1 MPILSNFPGGAGSG
15 SGGLTLAA
23 VSGITTQVSSEKVY
37 VKWTD
42 PDDLVVAGSTIA
54 AWGGTLLVRKAGSA
68 PTSRR
73 DGTIVLDSKTR
84 DAYKNTYFCDSGL
97 SNGTKYY
104 YKFFPYTTANAYTDS
119 TDDEFNAIPT
129 VQVAGI
135 TSWNVTGMSA
145 SSEAGNGKMTV
156 KWTDPSASISAD
168 GVTLA
173 SWASTTIV
181 VKSGSY
187 PTSKDDSGAVYTL
200 KVTTRNRYSS
210 TPLTITGLT
219 NGTKYY
225 IAFFPETTDGGINTS
240 TSQRTTGT
248 ANRITIANVP
258 AQSGTLTYNK
268 SSQSPSWSNYNTTYM
283 TIGGTTSG
291 TNAGNYTASFTPKT
305 DYRWSDGAT
314 TAKNVVWSIGK
325 ATGTLTVS
333 KTTIKL
339 SLSRLTDTFTI
350 GGNHDGT
357 LSVTSSATGVATVSR
372 SGNTVTVSHVNQTN
386 GEATITVSC
395 TAGTNYSAPAS
406 KTVKVTAEFILATL
420 NDNSW
425 AAIHSV
431 SGTGASYW
439 AVGDRK
445 AVAVSGTVGTQAV
458 NGTYYA
464 YIIGFN
470 HNSSKEGN
478 GITFGTFKT
487 ALSGGTDICLVDG
500 KYDGYSTNGTKY
512 FNMNHSS
519 NTNSGG
525 WKGCDLRYDVLGSTN
540 TNDGDAT
547 ATTATNPVANTLMAA
562 LPSDLRAVM
571 QPMTIYTDN
580 TGGGSDNASYV
591 TIYRCV
597 RDKDI
602 AWHCGA
608 NKYKHPECRNSN
620 SIGIEA
626 RPSKINRKRVMA
638 SDTDWYF
645 EPKVVDNLVWLT
657 KKLMAQYN
665 IPADHV
671 IRHYDVTGKLCP
683 RPWCC
688 ADMNVYYKTS
698 GDAQWEEFKKR
709 ISDGKEEDEDMTLDT
724 FKELMK
730 EYRAELQ
737 DNDCGTWSK
746 EAREWAISNGL
757 INGTGTEVNGEPN
770 YAWADQLT
778 REQAAALFY
787 RFAKLMG
794 KA

>member
-23 VSGITTQVSSEKVY
+23 VSGITTQVSSGKVY

-339 SLSRLTDTFTI
+339 SLSKLTDTFTI

-372 SGNTVTVSHVNQTN
+372 SGNTVTVSHVHQTN

-445 AVAVSGTVGTQAV
+445 AVTVNGTVGTQAV

-500 KYDGYSTNGTKY
+500 NYNGYSTNGTKY

-519 NTNSGG
+519 NTNAGG

-591 TIYRCV
+591 TKTTDYLPLLAEYEIFGTRSYANSAEKNYQAQYAYYSAGNSKVKYRHSATSST
-597 RDKDI
+597 
-602 AWHCGA
+602 AWWWERSPNYYYSSAFCSVNTNGNA
-608 NKYKHPECRNSN
+608 NNNNARNSN
-620 SIGIEA
+620 GVAPDFVNQKWSGSIVVA
-626 RPSKINRKRVMA
+626 QRVNYDPYERRNT
-638 SDTDWYF
+638 SRD
-645 EPKVVDNLVWLT
+645 ESPKLPFDILT
-657 KKLMAQYN
+657 RTPPEYPCVHGERCIL
-665 IPADHV
+665 
-671 IRHYDVTGKLCP
+671 P
-683 RPWCC
+683 RFMCHELSRL
-688 ADMNVYYKTS
+688 D
-698 GDAQWEEFKKR
+698 DA
-709 ISDGKEEDEDMTLDT
+709 
-724 FKELMK
+724 
-730 EYRAELQ
+730 LQ
-737 DNDCGTWSK
+737 DIC
-746 EAREWAISNGL
+746 
-757 INGTGTEVNGEPN
+757 TEGE
-770 YAWADQLT
+770 
-778 REQAAALFY
+778 
-787 RFAKLMG
+787 
-794 KA
+794 

>member
-23 VSGITTQVSSEKVY
+23 VSGITTQVSSGKVY

-181 VKSGSY
+181 VRSGSY
-187 PTSKDDSGAVYTL
+187 PTSKDDSSAVYTL
-200 KVTTRNRYSS
+200 KVTTRNQYSS

-283 TIGGTTSG
+283 TLGGTTSG
-291 TNAGNYTASFTPKT
+291 TNAGSYTASFTPKT
-305 DYRWSDGAT
+305 DYRWSDGTT
-314 TAKNVVWSIGK
+314 TAKNVSWSIGK
-325 ATGTLTVS
+325 ATGTLTVTPS
-333 KTTIKL
+333 SITLNSSAK
-339 SLSRLTDTFTI
+339 SATFTI
-350 GGNHDGT
+350 GGNYDGT
-357 LSVTSSATGVATVSR
+357 LSVASSATGVASVSR
-372 SGNTVTVSHVNQTN
+372 SGTTVTVSSVGNTT
-386 GEATITVSC
+386 GTAVITVSC
-395 TAGTNYSAPAS
+395 TAGTNYSAPAN
-406 KTVKVTAEFILATL
+406 KTVQVTATFVTKVL
-420 NDNSW
+420 NENTWETISG
-425 AAIHSV
+425 V
-431 SGTGASYW
+431 SADSTGASYW

-445 AVAVSGTVGTQAV
+445 AVAVSGTVGTQSV
-458 NGTYYA
+458 SGTYYV

-470 HNSSKEGN
+470 HNGAT
-478 GITFGTFKT
+478 GIDFGTFKT
-487 ALSGGTDICLVDG
+487 ALSGGTDICLIDA
-500 KYDGYSTNGTKY
+500 GYGNNYTNGTKY

-571 QPMTIYTDN
+571 KPMTIYTDN
-580 TGGGSDNASYV
+580 TGGGSNTASNV
-591 TIYRCV
+591 TASVDYLPLLAEYEIFGTRSY
-597 RDKDI
+597 
-602 AWHCGA
+602 A
-608 NKYKHPECRNSN
+608 NSSEQNHQ
-620 SIGIEA
+620 
-626 RPSKINRKRVMA
+626 
-638 SDTDWYF
+638 
-645 EPKVVDNLVWLT
+645 
-657 KKLMAQYN
+657 AQYAYYSAGN
-665 IPADHV
+665 SKV
-671 IRHYDVTGKLCP
+671 KYRHSATSSAAWWWGRSPCYGASNGFCIVD
-683 RPWCC
+683 
-688 ADMNVYYKTS
+688 TS
-698 GDAQWEEFKKR
+698 GNAN
-709 ISDGKEEDEDMTLDT
+709 L
-724 FKELMK
+724 
-730 EYRAELQ
+730 
-737 DNDCGTWSK
+737 GT
-746 EAREWAISNGL
+746 ARYSYGVAPAFR
-757 INGTGTEVNGEPN
+757 V
-770 YAWADQLT
+770 
-778 REQAAALFY
+778 
-787 RFAKLMG
+787 
-794 KA
+794 

>member
-23 VSGITTQVSSEKVY
+23 VSGITTQVSSGKVY

-339 SLSRLTDTFTI
+339 SLSKLTDTFTI

-406 KTVKVTAEFILATL
+406 RTVKVTAEFILATL

-445 AVAVSGTVGTQAV
+445 AVTVNGTVGTQAV

-500 KYDGYSTNGTKY
+500 YYGSYSTNGTKY

-519 NTNSGG
+519 NTNAGG

-591 TIYRCV
+591 TKTTDYLPLLAEYEIFGTRSYANSAEKNYQAQYAYYSAGNSKVKYRHSATSST
-597 RDKDI
+597 
-602 AWHCGA
+602 AWWWERSPNYNNSNNFCNVNTNGNA
-608 NKYKHPECRNSN
+608 NNNNARNSN
-620 SIGIEA
+620 GVAPDFVNQKWSGSIVVA
-626 RPSKINRKRVMA
+626 QRVNYDPYERRNT
-638 SDTDWYF
+638 SRD
-645 EPKVVDNLVWLT
+645 ESPKLPFDILT
-657 KKLMAQYN
+657 RTPPEYPCVHGERCIL
-665 IPADHV
+665 
-671 IRHYDVTGKLCP
+671 P
-683 RPWCC
+683 RFMCHELSRL
-688 ADMNVYYKTS
+688 D
-698 GDAQWEEFKKR
+698 DA
-709 ISDGKEEDEDMTLDT
+709 
-724 FKELMK
+724 
-730 EYRAELQ
+730 LQ
-737 DNDCGTWSK
+737 DIC
-746 EAREWAISNGL
+746 
-757 INGTGTEVNGEPN
+757 TEGE
-770 YAWADQLT
+770 
-778 REQAAALFY
+778 
-787 RFAKLMG
+787 
-794 KA
+794 

>member
-23 VSGITTQVSSEKVY
+23 VSGITTQVSSGKVY

-119 TDDEFNAIPT
+119 TDDEFNATPT

-173 SWASTTIV
+173 TWASTTIV

-187 PTSKDDSGAVYTL
+187 PTSKDDSSAAYTL
-200 KVTTRNRYSS
+200 KVTTRNQYSS

-258 AQSGTLTYNK
+258 SQSGTLTYNK

-305 DYRWSDGAT
+305 DYRWSDGTT

-339 SLSRLTDTFTI
+339 SLSKLTDTFTI
-350 GGNHDGT
+350 GGNYDGT
-357 LSVTSSATGVATVSR
+357 LSVTSNKTSVATVSR
-372 SGNTVTVSHVNQTN
+372 SGTTATVSHVNQTN

-395 TAGTNYSAPAS
+395 TAGTNYTAPTS
-406 KTVKVTAEFILATL
+406 KTVTVKAEFILATL

-445 AVAVSGTVGTQAV
+445 AVAVSGTVGTQSV
-458 NGTYYA
+458 SGTYYV

-470 HNSSKEGN
+470 HNGAT
-478 GITFGTFKT
+478 GIDFGTFKT
-487 ALSGGTDICLVDG
+487 ALSGGTDICLIDA
-500 KYDGYSTNGTKY
+500 GYGNNYTNGTKY

-571 QPMTIYTDN
+571 KPMTIYTDN
-580 TGGGSDNASYV
+580 TGGGSNTASNV
-591 TIYRCV
+591 TASVDYLPLLAEYEIFGTRSY
-597 RDKDI
+597 
-602 AWHCGA
+602 A
-608 NKYKHPECRNSN
+608 NSSEQNHQ
-620 SIGIEA
+620 
-626 RPSKINRKRVMA
+626 
-638 SDTDWYF
+638 
-645 EPKVVDNLVWLT
+645 
-657 KKLMAQYN
+657 AQYAYYSAGN
-665 IPADHV
+665 SKV
-671 IRHYDVTGKLCP
+671 KYRHSATSSTAWWWERSPRCSDSSYFCAVTANGG
-683 RPWCC
+683 
-688 ADMNVYYKTS
+688 AAGN
-698 GDAQWEEFKKR
+698 G
-709 ISDGKEEDEDMTLDT
+709 
-724 FKELMK
+724 
-730 EYRAELQ
+730 
-737 DNDCGTWSK
+737 
-746 EAREWAISNGL
+746 ARYSNG
-757 INGTGTEVNGEPN
+757 VAP
-770 YAWADQLT
+770 AF
-778 REQAAALFY
+778 RV
-787 RFAKLMG
+787 
-794 KA
+794 

>member
-23 VSGITTQVSSEKVY
+23 VSGITTQVSSGKVY

-339 SLSRLTDTFTI
+339 SLSKLTDTFTI
-350 GGNHDGT
+350 GGNYDGT

-372 SGNTVTVSHVNQTN
+372 SGNTVTVSHVHQTN

-439 AVGDRK
+439 SVGDCK
-445 AVAVSGTVGTQAV
+445 AVTVNGTVGTQAV

-487 ALSGGTDICLVDG
+487 ALSGGKDICLVDG

-591 TIYRCV
+591 TKTTDYLPLLAEYEIFGTRTYANSAEKNYQAQYAYYSAGNSKVKYRHSATGST
-597 RDKDI
+597 
-602 AWHCGA
+602 AWWWERSP
-608 NKYKHPECRNSN
+608 NYNNSN
-620 SIGIEA
+620 NFCNVNTNGNANNNNARYSNGVAPDFVNQKWSGSIVVA
-626 RPSKINRKRVMA
+626 QRVNYDPYERRNT
-638 SDTDWYF
+638 SRD
-645 EPKVVDNLVWLT
+645 ESPKLPFDILT
-657 KKLMAQYN
+657 RTPPESPCVHGERCIL
-665 IPADHV
+665 
-671 IRHYDVTGKLCP
+671 P
-683 RPWCC
+683 RFMCHQLSRL
-688 ADMNVYYKTS
+688 D
-698 GDAQWEEFKKR
+698 DA
-709 ISDGKEEDEDMTLDT
+709 
-724 FKELMK
+724 
-730 EYRAELQ
+730 LQ
-737 DNDCGTWSK
+737 DIC
-746 EAREWAISNGL
+746 
-757 INGTGTEVNGEPN
+757 TEGE
-770 YAWADQLT
+770 
-778 REQAAALFY
+778 
-787 RFAKLMG
+787 
-794 KA
+794 